1 MRQRVHR
8 VSEPTPGGAG
18 VYLTL
23 TLRDKG
29 PRWADCIRAM
39 TTHSSTY
46 TIHHSPR
53 RSSFNTARPEGC
65 TTCLHP
71 PLRTAHA
78 HEHEAGCAMNSFC
91 PRHGWSHPTTQPTVP
106 RPRRPP
112 RSNRTMS
119 VQGTKRSVSMPQ
131 WTLRLPREPTNATH
145 GSRTPHTLP
154 LPEGESTQPLSRRNA
169 RQGVNASVL
178 QSMTRTGFMGCSTA
192 TSPRM
197 SSAPSSAA
205 LC

>member
-1 MRQRVHR
+1 
-8 VSEPTPGGAG
+8 
-18 VYLTL
+18 
-23 TLRDKG
+23 
-29 PRWADCIRAM
+29 
-39 TTHSSTY
+39 
-46 TIHHSPR
+46 
-53 RSSFNTARPEGC
+53 
-65 TTCLHP
+65 
-71 PLRTAHA
+71 
-78 HEHEAGCAMNSFC
+78 MNSFC
-91 PRHGWSHPTTQPTVP
+91 TRHGWSHPTTQPTVP

-154 LPEGESTQPLSRRNA
+154 LPYSEGESTQPLSRRDA

-205 LC
+205 LCSGRLLYAWNGKSRWLAFEQLLSARTYENRKLPIEFCLAEVKFGRILPPF